1 MMLIIIKLII
11 EDVKSYNKLIIL
23 TLKKVVIIQLI
34 MKKLS
39 VLN

>member
-1 MMLIIIKLII
+1 MMLIIIELMI
-11 EDVKSYNKLIIL
+11 EHVKSYKKLIIL
-23 TLKKVVIIQLI
+23 NLKKVVIILLI

>member
-11 EDVKSYNKLIIL
+11 EDVKSYKKLIIL